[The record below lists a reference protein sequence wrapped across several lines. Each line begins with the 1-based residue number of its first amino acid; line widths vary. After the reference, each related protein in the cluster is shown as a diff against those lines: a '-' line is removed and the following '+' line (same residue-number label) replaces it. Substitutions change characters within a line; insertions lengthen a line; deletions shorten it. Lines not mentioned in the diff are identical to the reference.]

1 MREKLTGGEGF
12 PFVLDSVQTWTF
24 KDCELKAGTEQSRLP
39 EDDLQFLKNFLQLMN
54 LQMATSVLG
63 INRE

>member
-1 MREKLTGGEGF
+1 MVKASLLRWIQSKLKLSKT
-12 PFVLDSVQTWTF
+12 
-24 KDCELKAGTEQSRLP
+24 ELKAGTEQSRLP